1 MDSNLLKEVAQ
12 CDMIWF
18 LCQEDHSEFS
28 EENELERGKNKNRET
43 VMEQLQYSRQ
53 KVMST
58 CVHTAEE
65 ENGGKGV
72 QLKYFGIALNRTH

>member
-18 LCQEDHSEFS
+18 LCQEDHSEFC
-28 EENELERGKNKNRET
+28 EENELERSKNKNRET
-43 VMEQLQYSRQ
+43 VMEQAQYSRQ

-58 CVHTAEE
+58 YVHTTEE
-65 ENGGKGV
+65 ENGGRQV